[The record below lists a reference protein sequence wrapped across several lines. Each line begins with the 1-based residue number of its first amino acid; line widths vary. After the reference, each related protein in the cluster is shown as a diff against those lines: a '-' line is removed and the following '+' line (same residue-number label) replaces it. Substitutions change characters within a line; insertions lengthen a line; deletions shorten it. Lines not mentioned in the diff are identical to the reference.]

1 MKMLLALLLLLLS
14 SLATAKDELPLNEH
28 GFVDAIKT
36 MKTTKIAELLGAP
49 SKHYELKDERTGNVI
64 GQVWQYEYLN
74 TSEEGEYYRGT
85 ELDIVDDRV
94 VTVVFMNNEEQERA
108 SVAPAP
114 LEDEPE
120 LPECNPSC

>member
-1 MKMLLALLLLLLS
+1 MKVLLVLLLFSLS
-14 SLATAKDELPLNEH
+14 TLAIARDELPLNEH

-36 MKTTKIAELLGAP
+36 MKTDKIAELLGAP
-49 SKHYELKDERTGNVI
+49 QRHYELKDDHTGAVI

-74 TSEEGEYYRGT
+74 TSEDGAYYPGT

-94 VTVVFMNNEEQERA
+94 ITVVFMNDNAPSPTLTAPEPVEEI
-108 SVAPAP
+108 
-114 LEDEPE
+114 